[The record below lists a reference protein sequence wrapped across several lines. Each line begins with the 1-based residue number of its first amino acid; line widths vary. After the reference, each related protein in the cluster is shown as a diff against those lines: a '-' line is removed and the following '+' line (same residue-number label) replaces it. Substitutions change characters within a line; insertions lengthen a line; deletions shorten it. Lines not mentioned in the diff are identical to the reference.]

1 MRPALTPLSAS
12 YTSCAHSFGALANI
26 STMRM
31 WLSHPVSRVGGE
43 ERLVVDFVFRSR
55 IHMLPAAALIFW
67 AVPPWY
73 RAAPT
78 WNAAPSVLLAC
89 FGIYQLN
96 RVYDG
101 AEDAVN
107 SPAAFTRDEAARGA
121 IRGTGVCA
129 LVLSFFL
136 SAVLL
141 NVRATVVLLA
151 MIGFGAAYSVPF
163 LARADGELVR
173 LKQVAWLKNA
183 VPSVVWPVVT
193 VIYPA
198 MAGPVQ
204 LPLLMLV
211 AGTVA
216 SAIFTIEVAWDVRDE
231 PGDQAAG
238 IGTLTTAFGA
248 TRALLVPLAVSG
260 AAAIAIAALVGAGV
274 YPAVYLFPAA
284 LLVALPVTALLWKD
298 ALTSDRDR
306 SQILVLLNIIALV
319 PLGLVGRWMV

>member
-1 MRPALTPLSAS
+1 MRT
-12 YTSCAHSFGALANI
+12 
-26 STMRM
+26 
-31 WLSHPVSRVGGE
+31 WLSHPVSRVAGE
-43 ERLVVDFVFRSR
+43 ERPVADFVFRSR

-73 RAAPT
+73 GAVPA

-96 RVYDG
+96 RVYDA
-101 AEDAVN
+101 AEDSVN
-107 SPAAFTRDEAARGA
+107 APAAFARDEAARGA

-129 LVLSFFL
+129 LVLSVLL

-141 NVRATVVLLA
+141 NARATVVLLA

-163 LARADGELVR
+163 LARADGKPVR
-173 LKQVAWLKNA
+173 LKQLAWLKNA

-198 MAGPVQ
+198 MAGPAIQ
-204 LPLLMLV
+204 LPLLMV
-211 AGTVA
+211 VVGAVA
-216 SAIFTIEVAWDVRDE
+216 SSIFTIEVAWDVRDA
-231 PGDQAAG
+231 PGDKAAG

-248 TRALLVPLAVSG
+248 TRALLVPLVVSG
-260 AAAIAIAALVGAGV
+260 AGAIAIAVLVGAGV

-284 LLVALPVTALLWKD
+284 LLVALPLTAFLWKE
-298 ALTSDRDR
+298 ALTTDRDR
-306 SQILVLLNIIALV
+306 SQMLVLLNIIALV
-319 PLGLVGRWMV
+319 PLGLIGRWMV